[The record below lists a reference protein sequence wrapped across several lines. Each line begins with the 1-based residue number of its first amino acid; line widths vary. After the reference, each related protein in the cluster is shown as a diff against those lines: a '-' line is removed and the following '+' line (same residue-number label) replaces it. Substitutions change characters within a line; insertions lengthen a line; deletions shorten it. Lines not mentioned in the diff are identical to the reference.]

1 MAFAYLL
8 PSTLGG
14 PSARVKWRHDS
25 VFSLWVYDLE
35 SGCPVGKT
43 HTHTLLKDAR
53 PRGAG
58 ERWNSESINY
68 SIFVKE
74 KKNPRESM
82 TKKNR
87 EKIQISKMMNERGAI
102 NTDLLQVKKN
112 YKGMLYTLTCQP
124 IR

>member
-1 MAFAYLL
+1 MFDY
-8 PSTLGG
+8 
-14 PSARVKWRHDS
+14 
-25 VFSLWVYDLE
+25 
-35 SGCPVGKT
+35 
-43 HTHTLLKDAR
+43 
-53 PRGAG
+53 
-58 ERWNSESINY
+58 SESINY

-74 KKNPRESM
+74 KKKPRESM